1 MLDARNFSDSSDDEN
16 NAGAAAM
23 TVDSENEEEI
33 EMDPYWT
40 KIKVDELQGIGNPW
54 RFCFLIQNLCLT

>member
-1 MLDARNFSDSSDDEN
+1 MLDAQNFSDLSNDEN

-23 TVDSENEEEI
+23 TVDSENKEEV

-40 KIKVDELQGIGNPW
+40 KIKVDELQGIAPW
-54 RFCFLIQNLCLT
+54 RFCFLIQNLHLT